1 MHIPYKK
8 ITSFLLFIF
17 FSGCAVFQTTSEKTE
32 QVSEQ
37 DSSAVISSSVIVN
50 ERLEEARQ
58 KYVDALYQRK
68 LGFKI
73 KSLNEF
79 EKALQI
85 INDLSSYPGVEE
97 NTAFMELETAVV
109 ADFQELLATYETL
122 PENVSVLAL
131 EEWMN
136 KNLQD
141 LSLEDEMID
150 SDSSSEI
157 SDVIVIGDFPL
168 EVNSY
173 VEKYIEY
180 FTGRGRK
187 QMEIWLMRSGRYF
200 PMMARI
206 FKEENVPQ
214 QLIFLSMPESG
225 LNPHAR
231 SWAKAVGM
239 WQFVKGTGIIYDLK
253 VDYYVDER
261 RDPEKATRAAARHLR
276 DLYLSLGDWYLALAA
291 YNSGEGRVRRAINR
305 SGSSDFWNIRQYLP
319 RETRNYVPQ
328 YIAVT
333 LIASRA
339 AEDYGFYDIQYY
351 KEFDYKIYNVEEA
364 IDLKVLAK
372 CAGIDV
378 ELLKEMNPELT
389 QHHTPP
395 NYSGGY
401 PLKIPS
407 VSYDIFVKN
416 LAAVPDEA
424 KLQYVIHT
432 VKKGETLSHIGYKYG
447 VKLSQLAKV
456 NNISVN
462 SMIYPGVKMKIPIS
476 GFKESSFTVDVDEAP
491 AIDEVLYATDTE
503 APYSMVVNEIEDKDK
518 FLKLYEHSITDSTE
532 VIIPEDKSLVNYS
545 VKSGDNLVD
554 IAELFDVRVSDLR
567 NWNNLPYTTTI
578 HVGQKLDIYVD
589 SDQVNYYASIDSLSK
604 TQRIGIIQGDPNG
617 EWISHRIRNGESLS
631 TVAFKYGVKVSDL
644 KDWNNLRS
652 NKIIAGKK
660 LKIWSGSKSALTSSN
675 HSEISKDGKYVVKR
689 GDTLGGISE
698 KFDVT
703 IAQIRKWNNLNSN
716 RINAGQVL
724 SIHGVQSETS
734 QDYYTEQNGDGGID
748 YVIKTGDTIS
758 QIAESHKVSVS
769 DIQRWNNL
777 STSRITAGETL
788 KIYSKITPQTETQKT
803 ISEPKQ
809 NSDLKQIVYKVKPN
823 DTIGHISL
831 KYKVRSDSIRKWNNI
846 TGSRIIAGQEL
857 VLFID
862 ESRVNE
868 ETETEQKAL
877 VVNHGTG
884 NKVHIVKEGESL
896 WLIARK
902 YNTRV
907 INIMEWNELKND
919 KVKPGQ
925 ELKILN

>member
-1 MHIPYKK
+1 MHLSYKK
-8 ITSFLLFIF
+8 FLAFVTLVFL
-17 FSGCAVFQTTSEKTE
+17 SGCAVFQTTSDTDEHAI
-32 QVSEQ
+32 EQ
-37 DSSAVISSSVIVN
+37 DSTTVISSAIIIN

-73 KSLNEF
+73 KALNEF

-97 NTAFMELETAVV
+97 NTAFLELETAVV
-109 ADFQELLATYETL
+109 SDFQDLLDTYETL

-141 LSLEDEMID
+141 FSLEDEMFD

-157 SDVIVIGDFPL
+157 SDVIIIGDFPL

-276 DLYLSLGDWYLALAA
+276 DLYVSLGDWYLALAA

-305 SGSSDFWNIRQYLP
+305 SGSNDFWSIRQYLP

-339 AEDYGFYDIQYY
+339 EDYGFYDIQYY
-351 KEFDYKIYNVEEA
+351 KEFDYKVYNVAEA

-372 CAGIDV
+372 CAGIDI

-395 NYSGGY
+395 NYGGGY

-432 VKKGETLSHIGYKYG
+432 VKRGETLSHIGYKYG

-476 GFKESSFTVDVDEAP
+476 GFRESSFTVDVDEAP
-491 AIDEVLYATDTE
+491 AIDDVLYATDNQ
-503 APYSMVVNEIEDKDK
+503 APYSMVVNEIEDEDK
-518 FLKLYEHSITDSTE
+518 FLKLYEHNISDSSD

-589 SDQVNYYASIDSLSK
+589 SDRVNYYASIDSLSK

-617 EWISHRIRNGESLS
+617 EWISHRVRSGESLS
-631 TVAFKYGVKVSDL
+631 TIAFKYGVKVSDL

-652 NKIIAGKK
+652 NRIIAGKK
-660 LKIWSGSKSALTSSN
+660 IKIWSGNKSALASASN
-675 HSEISKDGKYVVKR
+675 SEISTDGKYVVKR

-703 IAQIRKWNNLNSN
+703 IAQLRKWNNLNSN
-716 RINAGQVL
+716 RINIGQVL
-724 SIHGVQSETS
+724 AIHGVQPKSSE
-734 QDYYTEQNGDGGID
+734 DDYTEQNGDGGID

-758 QIAESHKVSVS
+758 QIAEAHKVSVS

-788 KIYSKITPQTETQKT
+788 RIYSKITPQKETQKP

-809 NSDLKQIVYKVKPN
+809 NSELKQIVYIVKPN

-831 KYKVRSDSIRKWNNI
+831 KFKVRSDSIRKWNNI

-857 VLFID
+857 VLFVD
-862 ESRVNE
+862 ENRVNV
-868 ETETEQKAL
+868 ETVTEQRAL
-877 VVNHGTG
+877 VAHNSGGSKIHV
-884 NKVHIVKEGESL
+884 VKEGESL

-919 KVKPGQ
+919 KVRPGQ

>member
-1 MHIPYKK
+1 MN
-8 ITSFLLFIF
+8 
-17 FSGCAVFQTTSEKTE
+17 GCAVFQTTSDTDERTI
-32 QVSEQ
+32 EQ
-37 DSSAVISSSVIVN
+37 DSTAVISSSVIVN
-50 ERLEEARQ
+50 EKLEEARQ

-73 KSLNEF
+73 KALNEF

-97 NTAFMELETAVV
+97 NTAFIELETAVV
-109 ADFQELLATYETL
+109 SDFKDLLDSYETL

-141 LSLEDEMID
+141 FSLEDEMID
-150 SDSSSEI
+150 TDSSSEI
-157 SDVIVIGDFPL
+157 SDVIIIGEFPL

-200 PMMARI
+200 PMMGRI

-239 WQFVKGTGIIYDLK
+239 WQFVKGTGIIYDLN

-291 YNSGEGRVRRAINR
+291 YNSGEGRVRRAIKR
-305 SGSSDFWNIRQYLP
+305 TGSSDFWQIRQYLP
-319 RETRNYVPQ
+319 KETRNYVPQ

-333 LIASRA
+333 LIASRP
-339 AEDYGFYDIQYY
+339 EDYGFYDIQYY
-351 KEFDYKIYNVEEA
+351 KEFDYEIYNVIEA

-372 CAGIDV
+372 CAGIEV

-401 PLKIPS
+401 PLKIPK

-432 VKKGETLSHIGYKYG
+432 VKRGETLSHIGYKYG

-476 GFKESSFTVDVDEAP
+476 GFKETSFTVDVDEAP
-491 AIDEVLYATDTE
+491 AIDDVLYATDNQ
-503 APYSMVVNEIEDKDK
+503 APYSMIVNEIEDKDK
-518 FLKLYEHSITDSTE
+518 YLKLYEHSLSDSTE
-532 VIIPEDKSLVNYS
+532 IVIPEDKSRVSYT

-578 HVGQKLDIYVD
+578 HVGQKLDIYVN
-589 SDQVNYYASIDSLSK
+589 SEQQNYYASIDSLSK
-604 TQRIGIIQGDPNG
+604 IQRVGIIKGDSEG
-617 EWISHRIRNGESLS
+617 EWLTHRINNGESLS
-631 TVAFKYGVKVSDL
+631 SIAYKYGVKVNDL

-652 NKIIAGKK
+652 NRIIAGKK
-660 LKIWSGSKSALTSSN
+660 LKIWAGNKSALAASN
-675 HSEISKDGKYVVKR
+675 NTPEISSDGKYIVKR
-689 GDTLGGISE
+689 GDSLSEISE
-698 KFDVT
+698 KFNVT
-703 IAQIRKWNNLNSN
+703 IAQLRKWNNLNSN
-716 RINAGQVL
+716 RINAGEALV
-724 SIHGVQSETS
+724 IHGVQSSSNDNTYNEKNA
-734 QDYYTEQNGDGGID
+734 EGGIE

-758 QIAESHKVSVS
+758 QIAEAHKVSVS
-769 DIQRWNNL
+769 DLQRWNNL
-777 STSRITAGETL
+777 SSSRITAGETL
-788 KIYSKITPQTETQKT
+788 IIYSKISPSSTSPARVTDARPS
-803 ISEPKQ
+803 SE
-809 NSDLKQIVYKVKPN
+809 LKKIVYKVKPN

-831 KYKVRSDSIRKWNNI
+831 TYKVRSDSIRKWNNI
-846 TGSRIIAGQEL
+846 SGNRIIAGQEL

-862 ESRVNE
+862 ESRVNI
-868 ETETEQKAL
+868 ETSVEQKASISSS
-877 VVNHGTG
+877 NGS
-884 NKVHIVKEGESL
+884 NKIHKVKEGESL
-896 WLIARK
+896 WLIAKK

-907 INIMEWNELKND
+907 IKLMEWNGLEND